1 MSKFPHDDFAKAYL
15 AELFN
20 TIGKAV
26 PNRPLKAESRA
37 ADLWFE
43 LNPQL
48 EAQRSQLGLLGRL
61 LTRNGLIEVFRNA
74 ATAIEIR
81 ACQGKLIS
89 AEGESLRKAKRRDQ
103 RLTEAELPYLWLLM
117 PTASAEIRQG
127 FSVVETDT
135 AGVYEF
141 PSLQR
146 IKLIVVHQLEK
157 TEETLWLRLLSREG
171 EQQRAIEEFAQIS
184 SELLLY
190 NSIGDLLADYRTILE
205 ARSNLTPEEELIMKL
220 SEAYL
225 KRIEDSKQAG
235 KQEARQEM
243 ALKLLREGVPIEV
256 ITHVSELSIAELE
269 RLRANLSNE

>member
-1 MSKFPHDDFAKAYL
+1 M
-15 AELFN
+15 
-20 TIGKAV
+20 
-26 PNRPLKAESRA
+26 RP
-37 ADLWFE
+37 
-43 LNPQL
+43 
-48 EAQRSQLGLLGRL
+48 
-61 LTRNGLIEVFRNA
+61 
-74 ATAIEIR
+74 
-81 ACQGKLIS
+81 KLIS

-127 FSVVETDT
+127 FSVMETDT

-184 SELLLY
+184 SELPLY

-205 ARSNLTPEEELIMKL
+205 TRGNLTPEEEELIMKL

-256 ITHVSELSIAELE
+256 ITRVSELSIAELE

>member
-15 AELFN
+15 AELLN
-20 TIGKAV
+20 TIGKAR

-89 AEGESLRKAKRRDQ
+89 AEGESLRKAKRRNQ

-127 FSVVETDT
+127 FSVVETDA

-157 TEETLWLRLLSREG
+157 TEETLWLRLLGREN
-171 EQQRAIEEFAQIS
+171 EQERAIQEFAQIPA
-184 SELLLY
+184 ELPLY

-205 ARSNLTPEEELIMKL
+205 TRGKLTSEEEELIMKL
-220 SEAYL
+220 SAAYL
-225 KRIEDSKQAG
+225 KRVEEWKREG
-235 KQEARQEM
+235 KQEGRQEGRQETVSEM
-243 ALKLLREGVPIEV
+243 ALNMLQEGI
-256 ITHVSELSIAELE
+256 
-269 RLRANLSNE
+269 